1 MSSAEDTQNG
11 QRKTESRLQ
20 ADALNKKGFYRGFIV
35 EKRKMAGKDNLTP
48 FTSDNAKEM
57 QRKGAEKRKEN
68 NAKKKLMSQ
77 IYAEF
82 LEKEYNVRQGDKERK
97 LTGAELVNEC
107 MKKII
112 ARGDSSSV
120 SLMTELRKALEG
132 EKVNLSGTVKT
143 EMETTEDRLK
153 AFQKIVQ
160 KND

>member
-1 MSSAEDTQNG
+1 MNDE
-11 QRKTESRLQ
+11 
-20 ADALNKKGFYRGFIV
+20 
-35 EKRKMAGKDNLTP
+35 NLKPCTKE
-48 FTSDNAKEM
+48 NARERQLKS
-57 QRKGAEKRKEN
+57 AEKRKEN

-120 SLMTELRKALEG
+120 SLMTEIRKAMEG
-132 EKVNLSGTVKT
+132 DKVNLEGSVKAEMQST
-143 EMETTEDRLK
+143 EERLK
-153 AFQKIVQ
+153 IFDEIIGEK
-160 KND
+160 

>member
-1 MSSAEDTQNG
+1 M
-11 QRKTESRLQ
+11 
-20 ADALNKKGFYRGFIV
+20 NKGG
-35 EKRKMAGKDNLTP
+35 TP
-48 FTSDNAKEM
+48 ETLRTPTTDEAKEM
-57 QRKGAEKRKEN
+57 QRKSAEKRKEN

-120 SLMTELRKALEG
+120 SLMTEIRKAMEG
-132 EKVNLSGTVKT
+132 DKVNLEGSIKA
-143 EMETTEDRLK
+143 EMQTTEDRLK
-153 AFQKIVQ
+153 IFDELIGGK
-160 KND
+160 

>member
-1 MSSAEDTQNG
+1 MSNEN
-11 QRKTESRLQ
+11 
-20 ADALNKKGFYRGFIV
+20 
-35 EKRKMAGKDNLTP
+35 NLRTP
-48 FTSDNAKEM
+48 TTDEAKEM
-57 QRKGAEKRKEN
+57 QKKSAEKRKEN

-120 SLMTELRKALEG
+120 SLMREVREATEG
-132 EKVNLSGTVKT
+132 SKVQLSGNVSTT
-143 EMETTEDRLK
+143 LQTTEEMK
-153 AFQKIVQ
+153 AEFKQLMGIK
-160 KND
+160 D

>member
-1 MSSAEDTQNG
+1 
-11 QRKTESRLQ
+11 
-20 ADALNKKGFYRGFIV
+20 
-35 EKRKMAGKDNLTP
+35 MAGKDNLTP

-82 LEKEYNVRQGDKERK
+82 LEREYSVKVAEGTKK
-97 LTGAELVNEC
+97 ITGAELVNEA

-120 SLMTELRKALEG
+120 ALMREVRSCLDG
-132 EKVNLSGTVKT
+132 ENIKITGDVNTTLNMS
-143 EMETTEDRLK
+143 TEDRIKLFEELMK
-153 AFQKIVQ
+153 
-160 KND
+160 

>member
-1 MSSAEDTQNG
+1 M
-11 QRKTESRLQ
+11 
-20 ADALNKKGFYRGFIV
+20 ALNPQ
-35 EKRKMAGKDNLTP
+35 NLKPCTP
-48 FTSDNAKEM
+48 ENARERQLKS
-57 QRKGAEKRKEN
+57 AEKRKEN

-120 SLMTELRKALEG
+120 SLMREVREGTEG
-132 EKVNLSGTVKT
+132 TKVNLSGEIKA
-143 EMETTEDRLK
+143 EMQTTEERIQE
-153 AFQKIVQ
+153 FNEIMG
-160 KND
+160 

>member
-1 MSSAEDTQNG
+1 MSNEN
-11 QRKTESRLQ
+11 
-20 ADALNKKGFYRGFIV
+20 
-35 EKRKMAGKDNLTP
+35 NLRTP
-48 FTSDNAKEM
+48 TTDEAKEM
-57 QRKGAEKRKEN
+57 QKKSAEKRKEN

-120 SLMTELRKALEG
+120 SLMTEIRNAMEG
-132 EKVNLSGTVKT
+132 EKVNLEGNVKA
-143 EMETTEDRLK
+143 EMQTTEERLK
-153 AFQKIVQ
+153 IFDELIGEK
-160 KND
+160 

>member
-1 MSSAEDTQNG
+1 
-11 QRKTESRLQ
+11 
-20 ADALNKKGFYRGFIV
+20 
-35 EKRKMAGKDNLTP
+35 MAGGNPSKLVPCTP
-48 FTSDNAKEM
+48 ENARERQLKS
-57 QRKGAEKRKEN
+57 AEKRKEN

-120 SLMTELRKALEG
+120 SLMTEIRKAMEG
-132 EKVNLSGTVKT
+132 DKVNLEGSVKA
-143 EMETTEDRLK
+143 EMQTTEERLK
-153 AFQKIVQ
+153 IFDELIGGK
-160 KND
+160 

>member
-1 MSSAEDTQNG
+1 MGKPNPQN
-11 QRKTESRLQ
+11 
-20 ADALNKKGFYRGFIV
+20 LNPCNS
-35 EKRKMAGKDNLTP
+35 E
-48 FTSDNAKEM
+48 NARERQLKS
-57 QRKGAEKRKEN
+57 AEKRKEN

-120 SLMTELRKALEG
+120 SLMTEIRKAMEG
-132 EKVNLSGTVKT
+132 DKVNLEGNVKA
-143 EMETTEDRLK
+143 EMQTTEERLK
-153 AFQKIVQ
+153 IFDELMGGK
-160 KND
+160 

>member
-1 MSSAEDTQNG
+1 
-11 QRKTESRLQ
+11 
-20 ADALNKKGFYRGFIV
+20 
-35 EKRKMAGKDNLTP
+35 MAGKDNLTP

-57 QRKGAEKRKEN
+57 QRKGAAKRKEN

-82 LEKEYNVRQGDKERK
+82 LEEEYNVSQGDKERK

-120 SLMTELRKALEG
+120 SLMREVREGTEGTKMQ
-132 EKVNLSGTVKT
+132 LSGEVTTKL
-143 EMETTEDRLK
+143 ETQEDRLK
-153 AFQKIVQ
+153 AFEDLMK
-160 KND
+160 

>member
-1 MSSAEDTQNG
+1 MN
-11 QRKTESRLQ
+11 
-20 ADALNKKGFYRGFIV
+20 
-35 EKRKMAGKDNLTP
+35 EKNLRTP
-48 FTSDNAKEM
+48 TSEEARAM

-82 LEKEYNVRQGDKERK
+82 LEKEYNVRQGDKDRK

-120 SLMTELRKALEG
+120 SVLREVREGTEG
-132 EKVNLSGTVKT
+132 TKVNIDGSLAVSND
-143 EMETTEDRLK
+143 METTEERVKKFKELMG
-153 AFQKIVQ
+153 
-160 KND
+160 NG

>member
-1 MSSAEDTQNG
+1 MNDE
-11 QRKTESRLQ
+11 
-20 ADALNKKGFYRGFIV
+20 
-35 EKRKMAGKDNLTP
+35 NLKPCTKE
-48 FTSDNAKEM
+48 NARERQLKS
-57 QRKGAEKRKEN
+57 AEKRKEN

-120 SLMTELRKALEG
+120 SLMREVREGTEG
-132 EKVNLSGTVKT
+132 TKVNLSGTVKT
-143 EMETTEDRLK
+143 EMETTEDRIR
-153 AFQKIVQ
+153 AFENIVG
-160 KND
+160 K